1 MSHPTGIP
9 ADTSPEAYR
18 VQTEALRR
26 LGPKRRAAM
35 TFELN
40 EKMLARVAA
49 GVRMRHPEYTDEQV
63 RLATIRLRLGDAWF
77 RLGFP
82 GVEIKP

>member
-1 MSHPTGIP
+1 MSRLIGIP

-26 LGPKRRAAM
+26 LGPTRRAAM

-40 EKMLARVAA
+40 EQMLARVAA
-49 GVRMRHPEYTDEQV
+49 GVRMRRPDYTDEQI
-63 RLATIRLRLGDAWF
+63 RLATIRLRLGDTWF
-77 RLGFP
+77 RVGYP
-82 GVEIKP
+82 GIVINP

>member
-1 MSHPTGIP
+1 MNRLTGIP

-40 EKMLARVAA
+40 QQMLSWLAA
-49 GVRMRHPEYTDEQV
+49 GIRMRHPEYTDGQV
-63 RLATIRLRLGDAWF
+63 RLATIRLRLGDTWF
-77 RLGFP
+77 RVGFP

>member
-1 MSHPTGIP
+1 MNRFSAIP
-9 ADTSPEAYR
+9 MDTSPEAYR

-26 LGPKRRAAM
+26 LGPKRRAAL

-40 EKMLARVAA
+40 EQMLSRVAA
-49 GVRMRHPEYTDEQV
+49 GVRMRHPEYTDQKV
-63 RLATIRLRLGDAWF
+63 HLATIRLRLGDVWF
-77 RLGFP
+77 RKVFP

>member
-1 MSHPTGIP
+1 MSRLTGIP

-18 VQTEALRR
+18 LQTEALRR
-26 LGPKRRAAM
+26 LGSKRRAAM

-40 EKMLARVAA
+40 EQMLARVAA

-63 RLATIRLRLGDAWF
+63 RLATIRLRLGEYWF
-77 RLGFP
+77 RKVFP
-82 GVEIKP
+82 NVEIKP